1 MSDRTV
7 DEDGA
12 TAMERWNPASL
23 YAPNDFSQVVRVGKG
38 VPGSTVF
45 VSGSSP
51 ETGRKDCWQD
61 HAGADESQLREPSKG
76 NRKCRSHTGPRRV
89 TYL

>member
-45 VSGSSP
+45 VSGQFAGDR
-51 ETGRKDCWQD
+51 EGRIAGKTMREQMKASFANLRRAIES
-61 HAGADESQLREPSKG
+61 AGATPDQGE
-76 NRKCRSHTGPRRV
+76 
-89 TYL
+89 